1 MLWLKRSWPRS
12 SDDASER
19 WSRRAY
25 LAGSVLLAMGFGAPA
40 AADNLPSPI
49 RIVVPFS
56 PGGVVDLA
64 TRLLAEEIQKNEG
77 ITIVIENKPGAN
89 GALAA
94 RMVKAAEPDGKTLLF
109 TSSSV
114 ITVNPVLSKDAG
126 YDPVKDFT
134 PVAIAAYSDVILVAG
149 PKMKAKTLKEFI
161 AEAKSSNTPLT
172 IGSAGQGN
180 TTHGYLELFR
190 KAAGVDITHVPYKG
204 GAPAITDVL
213 GGNIAGA
220 VVALNVAVSHIKAG
234 TMRGLAVVGEKR
246 SAAVPDVPTFAE
258 SGYDGLTILT
268 WLGLMAPKG
277 TPDAI
282 VQKLSKAVATALAS
296 ESVKSKFAANG
307 IVPYSLGGADFAKA
321 IGEEGAAWRKA
332 F

>member
-1 MLWLKRSWPRS
+1 MLWLRTRTNP
-12 SDDASER
+12 
-19 WSRRAY
+19 
-25 LAGSVLLAMGFGAPA
+25 LAGMFRRWMAPA
-40 AADNLPSPI
+40 LLVGTVILATGLTAPAVAEGLPSPI
-49 RIVVPFS
+49 RLLIPFA

-64 TRLLAEEIQKNEG
+64 ARLLAEEIQKKEG
-77 ITIVIENKPGAN
+77 ISIIIENKPGAN

-94 RMVKAAEPDGKTLLF
+94 RAVKAAEPDGKTLLF

-114 ITVNPVLSKDAG
+114 ITINPVLSKDAG
-126 YDPVKDFT
+126 YDPVTDFT
-134 PVAIAAYSDVILVAG
+134 PVAIAAYSDMILVAG
-149 PKMKAKTLKEFI
+149 PKMKATTLKEFI
-161 AEAKSSNTPLT
+161 AEAKASNSPLT

-234 TMRGLAVVGEKR
+234 TMRGLAVVGDKR
-246 SAAVPDVPTFAE
+246 SAAVPDVPTFKE
-258 SGYDGLTILT
+258 SGFEGLTILT

-282 VQKLSKAVATALAS
+282 VQSLSKAVAHALTT

-321 IGEEGAAWRKA
+321 IGEEGSAWKKA